1 MIKAND
7 INKAINWGVGASI
20 AYFTL
25 IALKAAVKRKAAEDY
40 YAEKNGTG
48 GIGAAERIKRRI
60 YKEISL
66 AQDAGIDF
74 SKDYSQFT
82 DEEIATLEE
91 LGHAASWEQKEQKP
105 YAQAYYESLSK
116 AYNAISGIGIGK
128 AYDIKDANGNT
139 VLTWIEDAA
148 SHVAHE
154 REIEDARQR
163 TLELEAR
170 AAEARKRKRATDR
183 AIQHGQM
190 SLFGCGY
197 TNTPNYSL
205 SLLNRYLSTVPVFD
219 AQVVLNDTNKQGH
232 YYVLCGDSQG
242 GRDFYIAP
250 NNLPYF
256 REYCKKHKIE
266 YEQFYLPDD
275 ALGYAP
281 QIEDELWEI
290 WREQIEYGETD
301 YDYDTWRALVGDEY
315 AKRDVIPYMR

>member
-1 MIKAND
+1 MITALLIGAGALWLLSRK
-7 INKAINWGVGASI
+7 NK
-20 AYFTL
+20 
-25 IALKAAVKRKAAEDY
+25 
-40 YAEKNGTG
+40 GTA

-148 SHVAHE
+148 AHVSHE
-154 REIEDARQR
+154 REIEDKRQR

-190 SLFGCGY
+190 SLFE
-197 TNTPNYSL
+197 
-205 SLLNRYLSTVPVFD
+205 V
-219 AQVVLNDTNKQGH
+219 
-232 YYVLCGDSQG
+232 
-242 GRDFYIAP
+242 
-250 NNLPYF
+250 
-256 REYCKKHKIE
+256 
-266 YEQFYLPDD
+266 
-275 ALGYAP
+275 GYAP

-301 YDYDTWRALVGDEY
+301 YDYDTWRVLVGDEY

>member
-1 MIKAND
+1 MITALL
-7 INKAINWGVGASI
+7 IGVGALWLLS
-20 AYFTL
+20 
-25 IALKAAVKRKAAEDY
+25 RKN
-40 YAEKNGTG
+40 KGTA

-154 REIEDARQR
+154 REIEDKRQR

-190 SLFGCGY
+190 SLFG
-197 TNTPNYSL
+197 
-205 SLLNRYLSTVPVFD
+205 
-219 AQVVLNDTNKQGH
+219 A
-232 YYVLCGDSQG
+232 
-242 GRDFYIAP
+242 
-250 NNLPYF
+250 
-256 REYCKKHKIE
+256 
-266 YEQFYLPDD
+266 
-275 ALGYAP
+275 GYAP

-301 YDYDTWRALVGDEY
+301 YDYDTWRVLVGDEY
-315 AKRDVIPYMR
+315 AKRDVLPYMR

>member
-1 MIKAND
+1 MIRAND
-7 INKAINWGVGASI
+7 INKAINWGIGASI

-25 IALKAAVKRKAAEDY
+25 IALKAAVKRKAEEDY

-116 AYNAISGIGIGK
+116 AYNAISGVGIGK

-154 REIEDARQR
+154 REIEDKRQR

-190 SLFGCGY
+190 SLFG
-197 TNTPNYSL
+197 T
-205 SLLNRYLSTVPVFD
+205 
-219 AQVVLNDTNKQGH
+219 
-232 YYVLCGDSQG
+232 
-242 GRDFYIAP
+242 
-250 NNLPYF
+250 
-256 REYCKKHKIE
+256 
-266 YEQFYLPDD
+266 
-275 ALGYAP
+275 GYAAAREP
-281 QIEDELWEI
+281 FWYGIKNVQFIPHGDQWAEIYYKGKYYNESEVADTMYDI
-290 WREQIEYGETD
+290 WREQIEYGDTNLDFEVWMRTVGEEYLKKEVLPLMTD
-301 YDYDTWRALVGDEY
+301 EVTKLFQPR
-315 AKRDVIPYMR
+315 R